1 MSVAYPDRSLRNS
14 PSPLRPTRGRMR
26 DRVEAYVVGTIAF
39 AGLLVLLLWRTVI
52 VVVPAGHVGVLYSL
66 LGGGTVINDVY
77 REGLAL
83 KLPWN
88 RMYLFETRV
97 QSLALDV
104 EALSLEGLR
113 VDVKA
118 NLIFHIDANS
128 APRLLKEV
136 GTDYVNRLIMPV
148 TLGVARRV
156 VGKFDSHRL
165 YTLDS
170 ELLTSQMLEAL
181 RGEPKSTILL
191 YDDMVVTRVILPDGM
206 RKAIEDK
213 LTQEQYAASYEFIL
227 ARARSEAERQ
237 RIEAIGLENY
247 YATVSRSLSKDV
259 LTWTGIQATLDL
271 ARSNNSKVVVVGGG
285 TNQMPLILGSE
296 ISSGSAAA
304 PSPSIMDLDSTKLSF
319 PKIEQP
325 ARDVLE
331 NPTGLGLPG
340 RARMTP
346 LGAPPAP
353 TRQGSPI
360 PAAPVQNAR

>member
-1 MSVAYPDRSLRNS
+1 MSVAYPDRSSRNS
-14 PSPLRPTRGRMR
+14 PSPLRPTRGRLR
-26 DRVEAYVVGTIAF
+26 DRIEAYVVGTIAL
-39 AGLLVLLLWRTVI
+39 AGILVLLLWRLVI

-66 LGGGTVINDVY
+66 LGGGTVIDDVF

-88 RMYLFETRV
+88 KMYLFETRV
-97 QSLALDV
+97 QSLPLDV

-118 NLIFHIDANS
+118 NLIFHIDGNA

-148 TLGVARRV
+148 TQGVVRRV
-156 VGKFDSHRL
+156 IGKFDSHRL
-165 YTLDS
+165 YTIDS
-170 ELLTSQMLEAL
+170 ELLTGQMLEAL
-181 RGEPKSTILL
+181 RGEPKSSILI

-247 YATVSRSLSKDV
+247 YATVARALSKDV

-296 ISSGSAAA
+296 VSSGSATA
-304 PSPSIMDLDSTKLSF
+304 PNPGIMGLDSTKLTF
-319 PKIEQP
+319 PKVENP
-325 ARDVLE
+325 ARDPLE
-331 NPTGLGLPG
+331 NPIGPGLPG

-346 LGAPPAP
+346 LGVPPAP

-360 PAAPVQNAR
+360 PAAPVQNAQ

>member
-1 MSVAYPDRSLRNS
+1 MSVAYSDRIVRNS
-14 PSPLRPTRGRMR
+14 PSPLKPTRGRLR
-26 DRVEAYVVGTIAF
+26 DRVEAYVVGTLAL
-39 AGLLVLLLWRTVI
+39 AGILVLLLWRLVI
-52 VVVPAGHVGVLYSL
+52 VVVPAGHIGVLYSL

-77 REGLAL
+77 HEGLAL

-88 RMYLFETRV
+88 KMYLFETRV

-118 NLIFHIDANS
+118 NLIFHIDPNS

-136 GTDYVNRLIMPV
+136 GTDYVDRLIMPV
-148 TLGVARRV
+148 TLGVVRRV
-156 VGKFDSHRL
+156 IGKFDSHRL
-165 YTLDS
+165 YTIDS
-170 ELLTSQMLEAL
+170 ELLTGQMLDAL
-181 RGEPKSTILL
+181 RGEPKSAILL
-191 YDDMVVTRVILPDGM
+191 YDDMIVTRVILPDGM

-247 YATVSRSLSKDV
+247 YATVARSLSKDV

-271 ARSNNSKVVVVGGG
+271 ARSNNSKIVVVGGG

-296 ISSGSAAA
+296 ITSASAAA
-304 PSPSIMDLDSTKLSF
+304 PNPSIMGFDSTKLSF
-319 PKIEQP
+319 PNIEQP

-340 RARMTP
+340 QARMTP

-360 PAAPVQNAR
+360 PAAPVLNAR